1 MSVEVQQGRKP
12 RASFQHNRAALLEV
26 AQRHSQRARVGASLE
41 RLTEQACVGT
51 DTLCRYF
58 PTREAL
64 PAAVLQ
70 TRSAEL
76 MPTGRTSPNS
86 VTPPRVCGSG
96 CGPWRSISAPSAG
109 CRNRSWPRPGRRNLA
124 TTEEY
129 VRAAQRMGHVH
140 PSVRS

>member
-1 MSVEVQQGRKP
+1 MRDGI
-12 RASFQHNRAALLEV
+12 
-26 AQRHSQRARVGASLE
+26 GASLE
-41 RLTEQACVGT
+41 RVAEKAGVETG
-51 DTLCRYF
+51 TLCRYF
-58 PTREAL
+58 PTPEAL

-76 MPTGRTSPNS
+76 VPTGRTSPNS
-86 VTPPRVCGSG
+86 VTPPRSCGSGSG
-96 CGPWRSISAPSAG
+96 CGPWRSTSAPSAG